1 MANRG
6 AERQGRA
13 QLPVASK
20 RLQEC
25 AYRQHRVTPFDAPF
39 LNGRAVLHG
48 LFDARTPAALRFS
61 EVFEV
66 LLQAL
71 VESACRLGLEGVRTD
86 FGSLLLAVHDD
97 EGQLRYAGNVG
108 SGFDQQSLVDLK
120 AKLDALDMPDSPFAA
135 RTGLD
140 RTAHWVRPVLLVEVS
155 FSEWTDSG
163 RVRHAVFHRL
173 RSDKP
178 PQAITREKV
187 VHAESIEPTQSTEP
201 AKPRLRVTHPE
212 RVIDAS
218 TGATKLDLVRF
229 YGLVAPLLL
238 KHLKARPTSM
248 VRAPDG
254 VGGELFFQK
263 HMEAK
268 MPGVRLLDQ
277 ALDPDHSPL
286 MEVPTAQAVLSAAQ
300 MNVIEFHT
308 WNALKSSIG
317 KPDRMTFDLD
327 PGEGVDWKTVRQ
339 ATELVHGL
347 LSELG
352 LVSCLKTSGG
362 KGLHVVVPLKKQY
375 DWDTVKSFSQAIV
388 QHLARIAPQLFVAKS
403 GPKNRVGKI
412 FVDYLR
418 NGFGATTVAAW
429 SARARPGLGVSVPL
443 GWDELGTLSGSAQ
456 WTIANIHDRLDRGN
470 APWADYQ
477 PQGLAKAMKALDFKP
492 A

>member
-1 MANRG
+1 M
-6 AERQGRA
+6 
-13 QLPVASK
+13 
-20 RLQEC
+20 
-25 AYRQHRVTPFDAPF
+25 
-39 LNGRAVLHG
+39 HG

-108 SGFDQQSLVDLK
+108 SGFDQQSLVNLK

-163 RVRHAVFHRL
+163 RVRHAVFHSL

-187 VHAESIEPTQSTEP
+187 VHAESIEPTPSVEP
-201 AKPRLRVTHPE
+201 ANPRLRVTHPE

-238 KHLKARPTSM
+238 AHLKARPTSM

-254 VGGELFFQK
+254 VGGELFS
-263 HMEAK
+263 
-268 MPGVRLLDQ
+268 R
-277 ALDPDHSPL
+277 S
-286 MEVPTAQAVLSAAQ
+286 
-300 MNVIEFHT
+300 T
-308 WNALKSSIG
+308 WKRRCPACG
-317 KPDRMTFDLD
+317 RWTRR
-327 PGEGVDWKTVRQ
+327 W
-339 ATELVHGL
+339 
-347 LSELG
+347 
-352 LVSCLKTSGG
+352 TS
-362 KGLHVVVPLKKQY
+362 
-375 DWDTVKSFSQAIV
+375 
-388 QHLARIAPQLFVAKS
+388 
-403 GPKNRVGKI
+403 
-412 FVDYLR
+412 
-418 NGFGATTVAAW
+418 
-429 SARARPGLGVSVPL
+429 
-443 GWDELGTLSGSAQ
+443 
-456 WTIANIHDRLDRGN
+456 TIRR
-470 APWADYQ
+470 
-477 PQGLAKAMKALDFKP
+477 
-492 A
+492 